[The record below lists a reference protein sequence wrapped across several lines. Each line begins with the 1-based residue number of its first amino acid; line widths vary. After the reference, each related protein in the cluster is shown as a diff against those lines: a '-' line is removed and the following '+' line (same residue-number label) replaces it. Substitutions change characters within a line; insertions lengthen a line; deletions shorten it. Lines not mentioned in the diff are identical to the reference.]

1 MSSIPARMNSTN
13 VPSGIGAPIPNVILV
28 ASGPHKVA
36 VIRAVLKCDIVNALI
51 IDEAPGPRHLAI

>member
-1 MSSIPARMNSTN
+1 MNSTN

-28 ASGPHKVA
+28 ASGLHKVA
-36 VIRAVLKCDIVNALI
+36 VIRTVLKCDIVYALI

>member
-1 MSSIPARMNSTN
+1 MNSTN

-36 VIRAVLKCDIVNALI
+36 VIRTVLKCDIVYALI
-51 IDEAPGPRHLAI
+51 IDEVPGPRHLAI